1 MKKVIIYSDGACSGN
16 PGPGGYGTVLIYGPH
31 RKEMSGYSESTTN
44 NRMEILGVIKG
55 LEALKEP
62 CEVDVFSDSKY
73 VVDAINKKW
82 IIGWQ
87 KKNWMKGKTE
97 PRLNA
102 DLWKV
107 LLELLAKHKVA
118 FHWVKGHVGNKENE
132 RCDELAR
139 MAIRE
144 MESIKTS
151 PKA

>member
-1 MKKVIIYSDGACSGN
+1 MKKVVIYTDGACSGN
-16 PGPGGYGTVLIYGPH
+16 PGPGGFGTVLIYGSH
-31 RKEMSGYSESTTN
+31 RKEMSGYYENTTN

-82 IIGWQ
+82 VISWQ
-87 KKNWMKGKTE
+87 NKNWMKDKTE

-102 DLWKV
+102 DLWKT
-107 LLELLAKHKVA
+107 LLGLLAKHKVT
-118 FHWVKGHVGNKENE
+118 FHWVKGHDGNTENE

-139 MAIRE
+139 KAILFATQ
-144 MESIKTS
+144 IT
-151 PKA
+151 